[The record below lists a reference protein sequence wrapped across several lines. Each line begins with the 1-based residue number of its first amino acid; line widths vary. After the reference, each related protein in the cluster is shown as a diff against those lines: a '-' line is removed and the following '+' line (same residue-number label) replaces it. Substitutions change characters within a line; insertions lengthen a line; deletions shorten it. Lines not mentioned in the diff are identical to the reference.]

1 MKHILIVF
9 RQADTI
15 VELDGS
21 SPVDWS
27 PLNSS
32 PLAPKLGFQVHIV
45 YALLAMYAM
54 SYG

>member
-1 MKHILIVF
+1 MKHIPILF

-15 VELDGS
+15 VELDES

-27 PLNSS
+27 PLSSS
-32 PLAPKLGFQVHIV
+32 PLAPKLVFQVRIV
-45 YALLAMYAM
+45 YALLDMYAM

>member
-15 VELDGS
+15 VELDGI

-32 PLAPKLGFQVHIV
+32 LLAPKLVFQVHV
-45 YALLAMYAM
+45 VHALLAMYTM